1 MKNTQSD
8 RQWQPRIVAFLCN
21 WCSYTGA
28 DLAGISRIHWSPAVH
43 IVRVMCSGRL
53 DPTFVVK
60 AFRLGA
66 DGVIVSGCH
75 PGDCHYQKGNYKAL
89 RRVHLLKRLLVD
101 FGVEPERL
109 RLVWVSASEGETW
122 AKVANEMEVTVR
134 ALGPLKLAPE
144 QVTRASPATLPSP
157 SLSTGET
164 EDAFLVQDPPPEHRE
179 GEAGLAQEG
188 QA

>member
-1 MKNTQSD
+1 MEGMTGHAPHLESSTAGE
-8 RQWQPRIVAFLCN
+8 WQPRIVAFLCN

-28 DLAGISRIHWSPAVH
+28 DLAGISRISWSPAVR

-89 RRVHLLKRLLVD
+89 RRVHLLQRLMTD
-101 FGVEPERL
+101 FGIDRERL
-109 RLVWVSASEGETW
+109 RLVWVSASEGLEW
-122 AKVANEMEVTVR
+122 ARIANDMERTVR
-134 ALGPLKLAPE
+134 SLGPLRLFTVAP
-144 QVTRASPATLPSP
+144 
-157 SLSTGET
+157 
-164 EDAFLVQDPPPEHRE
+164 
-179 GEAGLAQEG
+179 EAGLPDTVLVKTREPVTTKGA
-188 QA
+188 AS

>member
-1 MKNTQSD
+1 MEGMTDHAPNLESTTAGG
-8 RQWQPRIVAFLCN
+8 WQPRIVAFLCN

-28 DLAGISRIHWSPAVH
+28 DLAGISRISWSPAVR

-89 RRVHLLKRLLVD
+89 RRVHLLKRLLAD
-101 FGVEPERL
+101 FGIDRERL
-109 RLVWVSASEGETW
+109 RLVWVSASEGREW
-122 AKVANEMEVTVR
+122 AHIANDMERTVR
-134 ALGPLKLAPE
+134 SLGPLRLFPVAPRGIE
-144 QVTRASPATLPSP
+144 ATEGAAS
-157 SLSTGET
+157 
-164 EDAFLVQDPPPEHRE
+164 
-179 GEAGLAQEG
+179 
-188 QA
+188 

>member
-1 MKNTQSD
+1 MEPEILESSSPGAGV
-8 RQWQPRIVAFLCN
+8 RPPEAGREWQPRIVAFLCN

-28 DLAGISRIHWSPAVH
+28 DLAGISRISWSPSVR

-89 RRVHLLKRLLVD
+89 RRVHLLKRLLAD
-101 FGVEPERL
+101 FGIDRERL
-109 RLVWVSASEGETW
+109 RLVWVSASEGEEW
-122 AKVANEMEVTVR
+122 ARIANDMERTVR
-134 ALGPLKLAPE
+134 SLGPLRLEPRTTE
-144 QVTRASPATLPSP
+144 GVAS
-157 SLSTGET
+157 
-164 EDAFLVQDPPPEHRE
+164 
-179 GEAGLAQEG
+179 
-188 QA
+188 